1 MIRDSRFFRERPR
14 GNAFSLPNTPTTH
27 KPRRITQMKKRIIAL
42 LLCLVMT
49 VSVFAGCA
57 GSIDADSDYKGQQII
72 MHLSENIYNLDPAKA
87 HNNASLRS
95 IASLI
100 FDTLFTVAEDG
111 KVSPSLAESY
121 RTEEKDGRHFMYIEI
136 KEDAK
141 WSDNNPVTADDVVY
155 AWKRLLNPKNAFE
168 AAALL
173 FDIKGAREY
182 NQTGEGKDTMG
193 ISADQ
198 KLLTIEFA
206 GDIDEDQFI
215 LNLTSL
221 ALAPLR
227 EDIVGEMKDDDKQ
240 AEDWAKKSTI
250 MVASGPFKL
259 TKVGYY
265 TNAGTQYV
273 DANYSAKKV
282 DENNKIV
289 NDKNGNP
296 VFIDGTDPESFN
308 AQEVSSYIL
317 ERNLY
322 YYRNAEE
329 GEKLDISVVPYRII
343 VDCSLT
349 DEEILK
355 AYNDGIITYVGDIP
369 MSIRD
374 DVKGNAKTYDSLST
388 NVCYLNQNA
397 DVTRT
402 LSGDAT
408 ESIKLFAN
416 ETVRQVLSMAIDRET
431 IAKKIVFAEAAT
443 GLVPAGVYDT
453 NSIKKMFRDDATSYE
468 YLSKKEVAELQTK
481 LAEAGIVPS
490 EYSFSITVSSYDEVH
505 AYVAEALAAA
515 WGENGLGFKV
525 TVNVRGTIANNDV
538 HKDVA
543 SVPTDLC
550 DDLWAEDVANG
561 AYQAAVLDL
570 VAPSVDPFSVLAPFA
585 TAFSGQAID
594 MSVSSDVKSATHNTG
609 YSSAEYDAII
619 EAVFAEKNIAA
630 RSENLH
636 KAEAELMKAMPV
648 IPIVFNKSAYLIND
662 DILDLGNK
670 VLFWETPGDYYA
682 PVSFD
687 KATVKNY
694 EDYELKCAKYV
705 ADNYTKWQSRPNSYF
720 ALSFAEMDFAT
731 FAYTNS
737 NYYYLFKEKYN
748 TKGYENWLPAKP
760 GKKQTD

>member
-1 MIRDSRFFRERPR
+1 
-14 GNAFSLPNTPTTH
+14 
-27 KPRRITQMKKRIIAL
+27 MKKRIIAL

-57 GSIDADSDYKGQQII
+57 GSIDADSDYKGEQII
-72 MHLSENIYNLDPAKA
+72 MYLSENIYDLDPAKA
-87 HNNASLRS
+87 HNNATLRS
-95 IASLI
+95 IVSLI
-100 FDTLFTVAEDG
+100 FDTLFTVDEDG
-111 KVSPSLAESY
+111 KVSPSLVDSY

-265 TNAGTQYV
+265 TDAGTQYV

-289 NDKNGNP
+289 LDKNKNP
-296 VFIDGTDPESFN
+296 VFIDGKEPESFN
-308 AQEVSSYIL
+308 AQKVSSYIL

-322 YYRNAEE
+322 YYRDAEE
-329 GEKLDISVVPYRII
+329 GEKLDVSVVPYRII

-349 DEEILK
+349 DEEILQ

-374 DVKGNAKTYDSLST
+374 DVNDDAKTYDSLST
-388 NVCYLNQNA
+388 NVCYLNQKA

-402 LSGDAT
+402 LADGTT
-408 ESIKLFAN
+408 ESVKLFAN
-416 ETVRQVLSMAIDRET
+416 ETVRQVLSMAIDREA

-443 GLVPAGVYDT
+443 GLVPTGVYDT
-453 NSIKKMFRDDATSYE
+453 NSIKKMFRDDTTRFE
-468 YLSKKEVAELQTK
+468 YLSKKEIAELQAT
-481 LAEAGIVPS
+481 LTAAEIVPS
-490 EYSFSITVSSYDEVH
+490 EYSFSITVSSYDDVH

-543 SVPTDLC
+543 SVPSDLC
-550 DDLWAEDVANG
+550 DDLWAEDIANG

-594 MSVSSDVKSATHNTG
+594 MSVSSDIKAATHNTG

-619 EAVFAEKNIAA
+619 EAVFAEKDIAA

-648 IPIVFNKSAYLIND
+648 IPIVFNKTAYLINED
-662 DILDLGNK
+662 LLDLGNK
-670 VLFWETPGDYYA
+670 ILFWETAGDYYA

-705 ADNYTKWQSRPNSYF
+705 ADNYTKWQSRPSSYF
-720 ALSFAEMDFAT
+720 ALNFAEMDFAN

-760 GKKQTD
+760 KKEAAT